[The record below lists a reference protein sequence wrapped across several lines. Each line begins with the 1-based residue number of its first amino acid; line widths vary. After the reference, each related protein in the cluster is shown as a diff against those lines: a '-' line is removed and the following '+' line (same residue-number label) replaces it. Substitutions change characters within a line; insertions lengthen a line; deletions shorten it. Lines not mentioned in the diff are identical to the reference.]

1 MKGVLITQEG
11 VTKAIEF
18 DSSKKSGASVLGNQ
32 YADHRSVKWLDGRG
46 SSVRGYKLV
55 MFFHDTFTDADTY
68 NETASLISGIMIEG
82 PAFLVDDNSTLTTQE
97 VDKIIKIANTEN
109 KKPK

>member
-11 VTKAIEF
+11 VTKAVEF
-18 DSSKKSGASVLGNQ
+18 DSSRKTVGDLLGSI
-32 YADHRSVKWLDGRG
+32 YTDHRSVRWLDGRG

-55 MFFHDTFTDADTY
+55 IFFHDTFTDADTY
-68 NETASLISGIMIEG
+68 NETASLISGVMIEG